1 MSLTKINI
9 LQVNITMVFILRLKF
24 EIMIS
29 FIKSINPDVTIFT
42 SACVTL
48 SIRVELYTVNRSKMS
63 FESGKFLV
71 FINHVEET
79 GIKFAN
85 FGRCSCDIHGLL
97 TSTEDNM
104 LIYWR
109 NTSTVHGSICLV
121 SFQASLEKEELNS
134 KTVLRLEFALV

>member
-1 MSLTKINI
+1 
-9 LQVNITMVFILRLKF
+9 
-24 EIMIS
+24 MIS

-109 NTSTVHGSICLV
+109 NTSTVHWSICLV
-121 SFQASLEKEELNS
+121 SFKHSRLSVSNSLAVVSFDAEMNIERSGES
-134 KTVLRLEFALV
+134 CMSEIDFP